1 MVEEETRVRCLQ
13 AKDCPQRP
21 MLEEAG
27 ETLLRSLQ
35 REPGPVHTLIDLTLP
50 GAAVRQLVSV
60 LGMGG
65 SESPAP
71 GGTCPEPLS
80 FAVRLTDALLLT

>member
-35 REPGPVHTLIDLTLP
+35 REPGPVHTLISDFWPPDCGRLDLWGCSP
-50 GAAVRQLVSV
+50 PLVV
-60 LGMGG
+60 LCH
-65 SESPAP
+65 S
-71 GGTCPEPLS
+71 CP
-80 FAVRLTDALLLT
+80 RT